1 MADTEGEP
9 PSGTVT
15 FLFTDLVGSSRLWEE
30 HPEAMKAA
38 LARHDEIL
46 RDAVDTHGGRV
57 VKGRGDGLHAVFGR
71 PEDAVAAAVEAQLG
85 LDAERWFET
94 GPLRVRMGLHTGTA
108 EARAGDY
115 FGPALNRA
123 ARLAASAHGGQVVVS
138 EATVGVLRDVL
149 PPGVGLEDL
158 GEHRLRDLRRP
169 EWVFQVVHAELPRE
183 FPPLR
188 SLEAVPGNL
197 PVEVTSF
204 VGRDQD
210 SERLAATLAQAH
222 VVTLTGV
229 GGVGKT
235 RLALH
240 VAGVTSVSARFP
252 DGCWLCE
259 LGGVRD
265 PDAVPDALVAAFGV
279 EPRQGVTVIDA
290 LLEYLRTK
298 ELLVVLDN
306 CEHLLQPVG
315 ELVSRV
321 EQSCADVQILATSR
335 EGLGVAG
342 EWILA
347 VGSLPVAEAGA
358 DLEAVRSCDAVRLFV
373 ERARS
378 VKADFE
384 LNAANVEAV
393 AQICRRLD
401 GIPLAIE
408 LAAAR
413 VTTLSAAE
421 LAGRLDQRFR
431 VLAGGQR
438 SAVKRHQTL
447 RAAIDWSYDLLAEPE
462 QRMLDRLSVFA
473 GGFTL
478 DAAEAVTAGEAVER
492 LDVLDLLGVLVSRS
506 LVEADTRGPE
516 TRYRLLETIRDYAQE
531 LLDERGETSR
541 TRSRH
546 AMWYA
551 TYAESVAAAHS
562 AAPDDFEWDDELD
575 REVDNLRAAFT
586 WAVDTQDS
594 DTALRLLGNV
604 PVPGMSN
611 VALAVRATADAA
623 IALPGASEHPNLPA
637 ALGAAAWF
645 AYQRGEQ
652 DLALWLADRALA
664 AERRLDTAP
673 DARLLHVRAFIAMAR
688 GAFDEDIEYTLRAAD
703 VHRARGDT
711 AGLAVALGHI
721 AVVRTMLGD
730 RAGARDDAE
739 EALACVRTIDA
750 RGATMTTLSLAA
762 YALAELDPERAL
774 ALINEAIEL
783 NLSLGRTPG
792 PMWGTASRIAASL
805 GNRHDA
811 LRYLAR
817 AIEESHRIG
826 ARPLLRPLLRR
837 AGDLLALDDPDAAA
851 ILHGAGEGGMPSP
864 QSEGDHRHAVAV
876 LDRSLGATR
885 RKKLNQQG
893 ERTDEDAAISLA
905 LEAVHRVVDAKVDL
919 GATHPSL

>member
-1 MADTEGEP
+1 MAELPT
-9 PSGTVT
+9 GTVT
-15 FLFTDLVGSSRLWEE
+15 FLFSDLEGSTRMWEE
-30 HPEAMKAA
+30 HPEAMKGA
-38 LARHDEIL
+38 LARHDQIL
-46 RDAVDTHGGRV
+46 RDAVEGHGGQV
-57 VKGRGDGLHAVFGR
+57 VKSTGDGLHAVFGR

-138 EATVGVLRDVL
+138 EATVGVVRDAL
-149 PPGVGLEDL
+149 PVGVALEDL
-158 GEHRLRDLRRP
+158 GEQRLRDLTRP
-169 EWVFQVVHAELPRE
+169 ERVFQLVHADLPRE

-197 PVEVTSF
+197 PAQVTSF

-210 SERLAATLAQAH
+210 AKRVAATLEQAR

-240 VAGVTSVSARFP
+240 VATTAVSAPYR

-265 PDAVPDALVAAFGV
+265 PEAVPDALVAAFGV
-279 EPRQGVTVIDA
+279 EPRQGVTVTNA
-290 LLEYLRTK
+290 LLEYLRPK

-315 ELVSRV
+315 ELVACI
-321 EQSCADVQILATSR
+321 EQSCAKVQILATSR

-347 VGSLPVAEAGA
+347 VGSLPVAEPGA
-358 DLEAVRSCDAVRLFV
+358 DLETVRSSDAVRLFV
-373 ERARS
+373 ERAQS

-384 LNAANVEAV
+384 LDPANADAV

-447 RAAIDWSYDLLAEPE
+447 RAAIDWSYELLDEPE

-478 DAAEAVTAGEAVER
+478 DAAEAVTLGEAVER
-492 LDVLDLLGVLVSRS
+492 QDVLDLLGVLVSRS
-506 LVEADTRGPE
+506 LVEADTRGAE

-531 LLDERGETSR
+531 LLDRRGETAR

-604 PVPGMSN
+604 PVPGVSN
-611 VALAVRATADAA
+611 VALAFGSGADAA

-637 ALGAAAWF
+637 ALAAAASF
-645 AYQRGEQ
+645 ANQRGEQ
-652 DLALWLADRALA
+652 DLALRLCDEALA
-664 AERRLDTAP
+664 AERRLGTAP
-673 DARLLHVRAFIAMAR
+673 DARLWLVRAFIAMSR
-688 GAFDEDIEYTLRAAD
+688 GAFDEDIEYTQRAAA
-703 VHRARGDT
+703 VHRERGDT
-711 AGLAVALGHI
+711 AGLAIALGRI

-730 RAGARDDAE
+730 SAGAIRDVE
-739 EALACVRTIDA
+739 EALACARTIDA
-750 RGATMTTLSLAA
+750 RGATMATLSLAA
-762 YALAELDPERAL
+762 YALVDIDPERAL
-774 ALINEAIEL
+774 TLINEAIEL
-783 NLSLGRTPG
+783 NMFLGRTPG
-792 PMWGTASRIAASL
+792 PMWGVASRIAASL
-805 GNRHDA
+805 GNRHEA
-811 LRYLAR
+811 LRFMAR

-826 ARPLLRPLLRR
+826 VRPVLRPLLRR
-837 AGDLLALDDPDAAA
+837 TGDLLAPDDPEAAA
-851 ILHGAGEGGMPSP
+851 ILHGAAKGGMPSP
-864 QSEGDHRHAVAV
+864 QTEDDHRQAVAS

-885 RKKLNQQG
+885 RKKLNEQG
-893 ERTDEDAAISLA
+893 ERTDEDGAISLA
-905 LEAVHRVVDAKVDL
+905 LDAIRGVVDSNSVDAKQ
-919 GATHPSL
+919 PSP

>member
-1 MADTEGEP
+1 MTHMEGEL

-15 FLFTDLVGSSRLWEE
+15 FLFTDLVGSSRMWEE
-30 HPEAMKAA
+30 HPEAMKGA
-38 LARHDEIL
+38 LARHDAIL
-46 RDAVDTHGGRV
+46 RDAVEGHDGQV
-57 VKGRGDGLHAVFGR
+57 VKATGDGVHAAFGR
-71 PEDAVAAAVEAQLG
+71 PQDAVAAALEAQRA
-85 LDAERWFET
+85 LDAERWAET

-108 EARAGDY
+108 ETRAGDY

-138 EATVGVLRDVL
+138 EATVGVVRDVL
-149 PPGVGLEDL
+149 PVGVGLDDL
-158 GEHRLRDLRRP
+158 GEQRLRDLTRP
-169 EWVFQVVHAELPRE
+169 ERVFQLVHADLPRE

-197 PVEVTSF
+197 PVQVTSF

-210 SERLAATLAQAH
+210 SERVAATLEQAR

-240 VAGVTSVSARFP
+240 VAGMTSMSARHR

-259 LGGVRD
+259 LGAVRD
-265 PDAVPDALVAAFGV
+265 PEAVPDALVAAFGV
-279 EPRQGVTVIDA
+279 EPRQGVTVSDA

-315 ELVSRV
+315 ELVARI

-342 EWILA
+342 EWIHA
-347 VGSLPVAEAGA
+347 VGSLPVAEPGA
-358 DLEAVRSCDAVRLFV
+358 DLEAVRSCDAVHLFV
-373 ERARS
+373 ERAQS
-378 VKADFE
+378 VKTDFE
-384 LNAANVEAV
+384 LDTANADAV
-393 AQICRRLD
+393 AQICQRLD
-401 GIPLAIE
+401 GIALAIE

-431 VLAGGQR
+431 VLAGGHR

-447 RAAIDWSYDLLAEPE
+447 RAAIDWSYELLSEPE

-478 DAAEAVTAGEAVER
+478 KAAEAVTVGKAVER
-492 LDVLDLLGVLVSRS
+492 QDVFDLLAALVSRS

-531 LLDERGETSR
+531 LLDRRGETSR
-541 TRSRH
+541 IRTRH
-546 AMWYA
+546 ARWYA

-562 AAPDDFEWDDELD
+562 AAPDDFEWEDELD

-604 PVPGMSN
+604 PVPGVSN
-611 VALAVRATADAA
+611 VALAFRSGAEAT
-623 IALPGASEHPNLPA
+623 IALPGASGHPNLPA
-637 ALGAAAWF
+637 ALAAAASF
-645 AYQRGEQ
+645 ANQRGEQ
-652 DLALWLADRALA
+652 DLALRLSDEALA
-664 AERRLDTAP
+664 AERRLGTTP
-673 DARLLHVRAFIAMAR
+673 DAPLLHVRGFIAMSM
-688 GAFDEDIEYTLRAAD
+688 GAFDDDIEYTRRAAD

-730 RAGARDDAE
+730 RAGAIRGAE
-739 EALACVRTIDA
+739 EALACARTIDA

-774 ALINEAIEL
+774 TLINEAIEL
-783 NLSLGRTPG
+783 NMMLGRTPG
-792 PMWGTASRIAASL
+792 PMWGTASRIAATL

-826 ARPLLRPLLRR
+826 TRPVLRPMLRR
-837 AGDLLALDDPDAAA
+837 AGDLLAPDDPEAAA
-851 ILHGAGEGGMPSP
+851 ILHGASEGGMPSP
-864 QSEGDHRHAVAV
+864 QSEDDHRQAVAT

-885 RKKLNQQG
+885 RKKLNEQG

-905 LEAVHRVVDAKVDL
+905 LDAIRRAANPHDNID
-919 GATHPSL
+919 ATQPSP

>member
-1 MADTEGEP
+1 MSELPT
-9 PSGTVT
+9 GTVT
-15 FLFTDLVGSSRLWEE
+15 FLFTDLESSTRLWEE
-30 HPEAMKAA
+30 HPDAMRDA

-46 RDAVDTHGGRV
+46 RDAVEVRGGKV
-57 VKGRGDGLHAVFGR
+57 VKGTGDGFHAVFGQA
-71 PEDAVAAAVEAQLG
+71 EDALAAAVDAQLA
-85 LDAERWFET
+85 LDAERWSET
-94 GPLRVRMGLHTGTA
+94 GRLRVRMGLHTGTA

-115 FGPALNRA
+115 FGPVLNRA
-123 ARLAASAHGGQVVVS
+123 ARLAGAAHGGQVVVS
-138 EATVGVLRDVL
+138 EATVGVVRDAL
-149 PPGVGLEDL
+149 PDGVGLEDL
-158 GEHRLRDLRRP
+158 GEQRLRDLSRP
-169 EWVFQVVHAELPRE
+169 ERVFQVVHVDLPRE

-197 PVEVTSF
+197 PVQVTSF
-204 VGRDQD
+204 VGRGEE
-210 SERLAATLAQAH
+210 SERVAATLEQAR

-240 VAGVTSVSARFP
+240 VAGTRSMSAHYR

-259 LGGVRD
+259 LGAVRD
-265 PDAVPDALVAAFGV
+265 PEAVPDALVAAFGV

-306 CEHLLQPVG
+306 CEHLVQPVG
-315 ELVSRV
+315 ELVARI
-321 EQSCADVQILATSR
+321 EQSCPSVQVLATSR

-358 DLEAVRSCDAVRLFV
+358 DLEAIRSCDAVRLFV
-373 ERARS
+373 ERAQS
-378 VKADFE
+378 AKADFA
-384 LNAANVEAV
+384 LDTGNAAAV
-393 AQICRRLD
+393 AHVCRRLD

-431 VLAGGQR
+431 ILAGGQR

-447 RAAIDWSYDLLAEPE
+447 RAAIDWSYELLGEAE

-473 GGFTL
+473 GGFAL
-478 DAAEAVTAGEAVER
+478 DAAEAVTVGEAVER
-492 LDVLDLLGVLVSRS
+492 QDVLDLLSALVSRS
-506 LVEADTRGPE
+506 LVEADTQGPE

-531 LLDERGETSR
+531 LLDRRGETTR
-541 TRSRH
+541 TRNRH

-562 AAPDDFEWDDELD
+562 AAPDDFEWEDELD

-586 WAVDTQDS
+586 WAVDTQECDI
-594 DTALRLLGNV
+594 ALRLLGNV
-604 PVPGMSN
+604 PVPGVSN
-611 VALAVRATADAA
+611 VAVAFRGAAHTA

-637 ALGAAAWF
+637 ALAVAAWF
-645 AYQRGEQ
+645 AYQRSEP
-652 DLALWLADRALA
+652 DLALRLSDEALA
-664 AERRLDTAP
+664 VERRLGTTP
-673 DARLLHVRAFIAMAR
+673 DAGLLHVRAFIAMGT
-688 GAFDEDIEYTLRAAD
+688 GAFDEDIEYMQRAAD

-721 AVVRTMLGD
+721 AVARTMLGD
-730 RAGARDDAE
+730 HAAAIRDAE
-739 EALACVRTIDA
+739 EALACARTIDA
-750 RGATMTTLSLAA
+750 QGATMTTISLSA
-762 YALAELDPERAL
+762 YAFAELDPERAL

-783 NLSLGRTPG
+783 NVLLGRTPG

-805 GNRHDA
+805 GNRRDA
-811 LRYLAR
+811 LRFLAR
-817 AIEESHRIG
+817 AIEESHRMG
-826 ARPLLRPLLRR
+826 TRPVLRPMLRR
-837 AGDLLALDDPDAAA
+837 AGDLLAPDDPEAAA

-864 QSEGDHRHAVAV
+864 QTEDDHRQAVEI
-876 LDRSLGATR
+876 LDRSLGDTR
-885 RKKLNQQG
+885 RKNLNEQG
-893 ERTDEDAAISLA
+893 ERTAEDAAISLA
-905 LEAVHRVVDAKVDL
+905 LDAIRRVTNANSNTDTTRAS
-919 GATHPSL
+919 H

>member
-1 MADTEGEP
+1 MAELPT
-9 PSGTVT
+9 GTVT
-15 FLFTDLVGSSRLWEE
+15 FLFSDLEGSTRLWEE
-30 HPEAMKAA
+30 HPEAMKGA
-38 LARHDEIL
+38 LARHDQIL
-46 RDAVDTHGGRV
+46 RDAVEGHGGQV
-57 VKGRGDGLHAVFGR
+57 VKSTGDGLHAVFGR
-71 PEDAVAAAVEAQLG
+71 AEDAVAATVEAQLG

-108 EARAGDY
+108 ETRAGDY

-138 EATVGVLRDVL
+138 EATVGVVRDAL
-149 PPGVGLEDL
+149 PDGVGLEDL
-158 GEHRLRDLRRP
+158 GEQRLRDLTRP
-169 EWVFQVVHAELPRE
+169 ERVFQLVHADLERE

-197 PVEVTSF
+197 PTEVTSF

-210 SERLAATLAQAH
+210 SERVAATLEQAR

-240 VAGVTSVSARFP
+240 VAGTTSMSARYR

-259 LGGVRD
+259 LGAVGD
-265 PDAVPDALVAAFGV
+265 PEAVPDVLVAAFGV

-306 CEHLLQPVG
+306 CEHLLQSVG
-315 ELVSRV
+315 ELVARI
-321 EQSCADVQILATSR
+321 EQSCAKVQILATSR

-342 EWILA
+342 EWIVA

-373 ERARS
+373 ERAQR

-384 LNAANVEAV
+384 LDTANADAV

-401 GIPLAIE
+401 GIALAIE

-447 RAAIDWSYDLLAEPE
+447 RAAIDWSYELLSKPG

-478 DAAEAVTAGEAVER
+478 DAAEAVTVGEAVER
-492 LDVLDLLGVLVSRS
+492 QDVLDLLASLVSRS

-531 LLDERGETSR
+531 LLDRRGETSR
-541 TRSRH
+541 IRSRH
-546 AMWYA
+546 ARWYA
-551 TYAESVAAAHS
+551 SYAESVAAAHS

-586 WAVDTQDS
+586 WAVDTRDS

-604 PVPGMSN
+604 PVPGVSN
-611 VALAVRATADAA
+611 VALAFRSGAEGA

-637 ALGAAAWF
+637 ALAATASF
-645 AYQRGEQ
+645 AHQRGET
-652 DLALWLADRALA
+652 DLAVRLSDEALA
-664 AERRLDTAP
+664 AERRLGTAP
-673 DARLLHVRAFIAMAR
+673 DARLWLVRAFIAMSR
-688 GAFDEDIEYTLRAAD
+688 GAFEEDIEYTQRAAA
-703 VHRARGDT
+703 VHRERGDT
-711 AGLAVALGHI
+711 AGLAIALGRI

-730 RAGARDDAE
+730 SAGAIRDAE
-739 EALACVRTIDA
+739 EALACARTIDA
-750 RGATMTTLSLAA
+750 RGATMMTLSLAA
-762 YALAELDPERAL
+762 YALAEIDPERAL

-783 NLSLGRTPG
+783 NMLLGRTPG
-792 PMWGTASRIAASL
+792 PMWGVASRIAARL
-805 GNRHDA
+805 GNRHEA
-811 LRYLAR
+811 LRFLAR
-817 AIEESHRIG
+817 GIEESHRIG
-826 ARPLLRPLLRR
+826 ARPVLRPMLRR
-837 AGDLLALDDPDAAA
+837 AGDLLAPDDPEAAA
-851 ILHGAGEGGMPSP
+851 ILHGASEGGTPFP
-864 QSEGDHRHAVAV
+864 QAEDDHRQAVAI

-885 RKKLNQQG
+885 RKKLNEQG
-893 ERTDEDAAISLA
+893 ERTDEDAGISLA
-905 LEAVHRVVDAKVDL
+905 LDAIRRAANPNNSVDA
-919 GATHPSL
+919 AHSSL

>member
-1 MADTEGEP
+1 MAELPT
-9 PSGTVT
+9 GTVT
-15 FLFTDLVGSSRLWEE
+15 FLFSDLEGSTRLWEE
-30 HPEAMKAA
+30 HPEAMKGA
-38 LARHDEIL
+38 LARHDQIL
-46 RDAVDTHGGRV
+46 RDAVEGHGGQV
-57 VKGRGDGLHAVFGR
+57 VKSTGDGLHAVFGR

-123 ARLAASAHGGQVVVS
+123 ARLATSAHGGQVVVS
-138 EATVGVLRDVL
+138 EATVGVVRDAL
-149 PPGVGLEDL
+149 PVGVALEDL
-158 GEHRLRDLRRP
+158 GEQRLRDLTRP
-169 EWVFQVVHAELPRE
+169 ERVFQLVHAELPRE

-197 PVEVTSF
+197 PAQVTSF

-210 SERLAATLAQAH
+210 AKRVAATLEQAR

-240 VAGVTSVSARFP
+240 VATTAVSARYR

-265 PDAVPDALVAAFGV
+265 PEAVPDALVAAFGV
-279 EPRQGVTVIDA
+279 EPRQGVSVIDA

-315 ELVSRV
+315 ELVARI
-321 EQSCADVQILATSR
+321 EQSCAKVQVLATSR

-347 VGSLPVAEAGA
+347 VGSLPVAEPGA
-358 DLEAVRSCDAVRLFV
+358 DLEAVRGCDAVRLFV
-373 ERARS
+373 ERAQS
-378 VKADFE
+378 VKADFD
-384 LNAANVEAV
+384 LDMANAEAV

-431 VLAGGQR
+431 ILAGGQR

-447 RAAIDWSYDLLAEPE
+447 RAAIDWSYEMLSEPE
-462 QRMLDRLSVFA
+462 RRMLDRLSVFA

-478 DAAEAVTAGEAVER
+478 DAAEAVTVGETVEHQ
-492 LDVLDLLGVLVSRS
+492 DVLDLLGVLVSRS
-506 LVEADTRGPE
+506 LVEADTREAE

-531 LLDERGETSR
+531 LLDERGETAR

-546 AMWYA
+546 AMWCA
-551 TYAESVAAAHS
+551 SYAESVAATHS
-562 AAPDDFEWDDELD
+562 AAPDDVEWEDELD

-604 PVPGMSN
+604 AVPGISN
-611 VALAVRATADAA
+611 LALAFRSGADAA
-623 IALPGASEHPNLPA
+623 IALPGASEHLNLPA
-637 ALGAAAWF
+637 ALAAAASF
-645 AYQRGEQ
+645 ANQRGEQ
-652 DLALWLADRALA
+652 DLALRLCDEALA
-664 AERRLDTAP
+664 AERRLGTAP
-673 DARLLHVRAFIAMAR
+673 DARLWLVRAFIAMSR
-688 GAFDEDIEYTLRAAD
+688 GAFDDDIEYTQRAAA
-703 VHRARGDT
+703 VHRERGDT
-711 AGLAVALGHI
+711 AGLAIALGRI

-730 RAGARDDAE
+730 SAGAIRDVE
-739 EALACVRTIDA
+739 EALACARTIDA
-750 RGATMTTLSLAA
+750 RGATMATLSLAA
-762 YALAELDPERAL
+762 YALADIDPERAL
-774 ALINEAIEL
+774 TLMNEAIEL
-783 NLSLGRTPG
+783 NLFLGRTPG
-792 PMWGTASRIAASL
+792 PMWGVASRVAASL
-805 GNRHDA
+805 GNRHEA
-811 LRYLAR
+811 LRFMAR

-826 ARPLLRPLLRR
+826 VRPVLQPLLRR
-837 AGDLLALDDPDAAA
+837 AGDLLAPDDPEAAA
-851 ILHGAGEGGMPSP
+851 ILHGASTGSTPFP
-864 QSEGDHRHAVAV
+864 QSEDDHREAVAF
-876 LDRSLGATR
+876 LDRSLGVTR
-885 RKKLNQQG
+885 RKTLNEQG
-893 ERTDEDAAISLA
+893 ERTHEDGAISLA
-905 LEAVHRVVDAKVDL
+905 LDAIRGVVDSASVN
-919 GATHPSL
+919 ATQPSP

>member
-1 MADTEGEP
+1 MASAEGEL

-30 HPEAMKAA
+30 HPEAMKGA
-38 LARHDEIL
+38 LARHDQIL
-46 RDAVDTHGGRV
+46 RDAVEVHGGQV
-57 VKGRGDGLHAVFGR
+57 VKATGDGVHAAFGR
-71 PEDAVAAAVEAQLG
+71 AEDAVAAAVEAQVA

-108 EARAGDY
+108 ETREGDY
-115 FGPALNRA
+115 YGPALNRA

-138 EATVGVLRDVL
+138 EATAVVVRDAL
-149 PPGVGLEDL
+149 LDGVGLEDL
-158 GEHRLRDLRRP
+158 GEQRLRDLTRP
-169 EWVFQVVHAELPRE
+169 ERVFQLVHADLPRE

-197 PVEVTSF
+197 PAQLTSF
-204 VGRDQD
+204 VGR
-210 SERLAATLAQAH
+210 ERESQRVAATLEQAR

-240 VAGVTSVSARFP
+240 VAGMPSMSARYR

-265 PDAVPDALVAAFGV
+265 REAVPDALVAAFGV

-315 ELVSRV
+315 ELVSRI
-321 EQSCADVQILATSR
+321 EQSCPNVQVLATSR

-358 DLEAVRSCDAVRLFV
+358 DLEAVRGCDAVRLFV
-373 ERARS
+373 ERAQS

-384 LNAANVEAV
+384 LDSANVDAV

-413 VTTLSAAE
+413 VTTLSAVE

-447 RAAIDWSYDLLAEPE
+447 RAAIDWSYELLGEPE

-478 DAAEAVTAGEAVER
+478 DAAEAVTEGEAVER
-492 LDVLDLLGVLVSRS
+492 QDVLDLLGVLVSRS
-506 LVEADTRGPE
+506 LVEADTGGPE
-516 TRYRLLETIRDYAQE
+516 TRYRLLETIRDYAQQ
-531 LLDERGETSR
+531 LLDQRGETSQVR
-541 TRSRH
+541 DRH
-546 AMWYA
+546 AKWYA
-551 TYAESVAAAHS
+551 TYAESVTAAHS
-562 AAPDDFEWDDELD
+562 ATPDDVEWEDELD
-575 REVDNLRAAFT
+575 REVDNLRAAFM

-604 PVPGMSN
+604 PAPGLSN
-611 VALAVRATADAA
+611 VALAFRAAADAA
-623 IALPGASEHPNLPA
+623 IALPGTPEHPNLPP
-637 ALGAAAWF
+637 ALAAAASF
-645 AYQRGEQ
+645 ANQRGEPE
-652 DLALWLADRALA
+652 LALRLSDEALA
-664 AERRLDTAP
+664 AEGRLGTGP
-673 DARLLHVRAFIAMAR
+673 DARLLHVRAFIAMST
-688 GAFDEDIEYTLRAAD
+688 GAFNEHIEYMQRAAD
-703 VHRARGDT
+703 VHRAKGDT
-711 AGLAVALGHI
+711 AGLAIALGSS
-721 AVVRTMLGD
+721 AVVRTISGD
-730 RAGARDDAE
+730 SAGAVSDAE
-739 EALACVRTIDA
+739 EALACARTIDA
-750 RGATMTTLSLAA
+750 RGATMMTLSLAA
-762 YALAELDPERAL
+762 YALADSDPERAL
-774 ALINEAIEL
+774 TLMNEAIEL
-783 NLSLGRTPG
+783 NMLLGRTPG
-792 PMWGTASRIAASL
+792 PMWGVASRIAENL
-805 GNRHDA
+805 GNHLDA
-811 LRYLAR
+811 LRFLAR
-817 AIEESHRIG
+817 AIEQSHRMG
-826 ARPLLRPLLRR
+826 ARPVLRPMLRR
-837 AGDLLALDDPDAAA
+837 AGDLLAPDDPEAAA

-864 QSEGDHRHAVAV
+864 QTEDDHRQAVAI

-885 RKKLNQQG
+885 RNKLNEQG

-905 LEAVHRVVDAKVDL
+905 LDAMRRVADANSAVDATL
-919 GATHPSL
+919 L

>member
-1 MADTEGEP
+1 VSELPT
-9 PSGTVT
+9 GTVT
-15 FLFTDLVGSSRLWEE
+15 FLFTDLESSTRLWED
-30 HPEAMKAA
+30 HPEAMKGA
-38 LARHDEIL
+38 LARHDAIL
-46 RDAVDTHGGRV
+46 RDAVEGHEGQV
-57 VKGRGDGLHAVFGR
+57 VKARGDGVHAAFGR
-71 PEDAVAAAVEAQLG
+71 AEDAVAAALEAQLA
-85 LDAERWFET
+85 LDDERWADT

-108 EARAGDY
+108 ETRAGDY

-123 ARLAASAHGGQVVVS
+123 ARLAGSAHGGQVVVS
-138 EATVGVLRDVL
+138 EATVGVVRDVL
-149 PPGVGLEDL
+149 PDGVGLEDL
-158 GEHRLRDLRRP
+158 GEQRLRDLARP
-169 EWVFQVVHAELPRE
+169 ERVFQLVHADLPRE

-197 PVEVTSF
+197 PVQVTSF
-204 VGRDQD
+204 VGRRQE
-210 SERLAATLAQAH
+210 SERVAATLEQAR

-240 VAGVTSVSARFP
+240 VAGMTSISARYR

-259 LGGVRD
+259 LGAVRD
-265 PDAVPDALVAAFGV
+265 PEAVPDALVAAFAV
-279 EPRQGVTVIDA
+279 EPRQGVTVSDA

-306 CEHLLQPVG
+306 CEHLVRPVG
-315 ELVSRV
+315 ELVSRI
-321 EQSCADVQILATSR
+321 EQSCAKVQVLATSR

-342 EWILA
+342 ESILA
-347 VGSLPVAEAGA
+347 VGSLLVAEAGA

-373 ERARS
+373 ERAQS
-378 VKADFE
+378 VKADFD
-384 LNAANVEAV
+384 LDTANADAV
-393 AQICRRLD
+393 AYVCRRLD

-413 VTTLSAAE
+413 VTTLSAAQ

-447 RAAIDWSYDLLAEPE
+447 RAAIDWSYELLGEPE
-462 QRMLDRLSVFA
+462 QRLLNRLSVFA

-478 DAAEAVTAGEAVER
+478 EAAEMVTVGAAVER
-492 LDVLDLLGVLVSRS
+492 HDVLDLVGVLVSRS

-531 LLDERGETSR
+531 LLDRRGETAR

-546 AMWYA
+546 AKWYA
-551 TYAESVAAAHS
+551 SYAESVAAGHS

-575 REVDNLRAAFT
+575 REVDNLRAAFA

-604 PVPGMSN
+604 PVPGVSS
-611 VALAVRATADAA
+611 VALAFRATADAA

-637 ALGAAAWF
+637 ALAATASF
-645 AYQRGEQ
+645 AHFRGES
-652 DLALWLADRALA
+652 DLALRLSDEALVA
-664 AERRLDTAP
+664 QARLGTGP
-673 DARLLHVRAFIAMAR
+673 DARLLHVRAFIAMGT
-688 GAFDEDIEYTLRAAD
+688 GAFDEDIEYMQQAAD

-730 RAGARDDAE
+730 RAGAMSNAE
-739 EALACVRTIDA
+739 EALACARTIDA

-762 YALAELDPERAL
+762 YALAELDAERAL
-774 ALINEAIEL
+774 ALVSEAIEL
-783 NLSLGRTPG
+783 SLLLGRTPG
-792 PMWGTASRIAASL
+792 PMWGTASRIAACL

-811 LRYLAR
+811 LRFLGR

-826 ARPLLRPLLRR
+826 TRPVLRPLLRR
-837 AGDLLALDDPDAAA
+837 AGDLLAEDDPEAAA

-864 QSEGDHRHAVAV
+864 QSEDDHRQAIAI
-876 LDRSLGATR
+876 LDASLGGIR
-885 RKKLNQQG
+885 RKKLNEQG
-893 ERTDEDAAISLA
+893 ERTDEDTAISLA
-905 LEAVHRVVDAKVDL
+905 LDAIRRVVDANINLEAKQQ
-919 GATHPSL
+919 SL